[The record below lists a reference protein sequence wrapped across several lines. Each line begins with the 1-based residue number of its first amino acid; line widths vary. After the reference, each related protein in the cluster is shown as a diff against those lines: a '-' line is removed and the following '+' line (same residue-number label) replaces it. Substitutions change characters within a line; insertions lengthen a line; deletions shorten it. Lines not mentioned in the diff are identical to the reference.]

1 MKPSLARPFVENG
14 LATRL
19 VFGAMIAL
27 CFSAGQAQTIYR
39 IVGPDGKISF
49 SDKPPAAKD
58 DASATTA
65 KGKTL
70 SLSGSSAA
78 LPYELRQVVAR
89 YPVTLYTTD
98 NCGPCGSG
106 RSLLTSR
113 GIPFNER
120 TVTTAEDAEALQRL
134 AGESSLP
141 FLTIGGQK
149 LKGFSDSEWTQF
161 LDAAGYPKTSALPS
175 GYRNGLSGP
184 LVVVQKPAAP
194 ADSAQ
199 AGKAGNAPEPQ
210 APVETPPPNPAGIT
224 F

>member
-1 MKPSLARPFVENG
+1 MKPSVARPFVETG
-14 LATRL
+14 LVTRL
-19 VFGAMIAL
+19 GLGAMIAL
-27 CFSAGQAQTIYR
+27 CLSAGQAQTIYR

-70 SLSGSSAA
+70 PLSGSSAA

-89 YPVTLYTTD
+89 YPVTLYTTN

-113 GIPFNER
+113 GVPFNER

-141 FLTIGGQK
+141 FLTIGGQR
-149 LKGFSDSEWTQF
+149 LKHP
-161 LDAAGYPKTSALPS
+161 LKRPLPT
-175 GYRNGLSGP
+175 R
-184 LVVVQKPAAP
+184 
-194 ADSAQ
+194 Q
-199 AGKAGNAPEPQ
+199 ASRSKDGWYG
-210 APVETPPPNPAGIT
+210 
-224 F
+224 

>member
-1 MKPSLARPFVENG
+1 MKPSLARPFVETG
-14 LATRL
+14 LVTRL
-19 VFGAMIAL
+19 GLGAMIAL
-27 CFSAGQAQTIYR
+27 CLSAGQAQTIYR

-58 DASATTA
+58 DASATTS

-70 SLSGSSAA
+70 PLSGSSAA

-113 GIPFNER
+113 GVPFNER

-141 FLTIGGQK
+141 FLTIGGQR

-194 ADSAQ
+194 VDSAQ
-199 AGKAGNAPEPQ
+199 TGKAGNAPAPQ